1 MEVQCSRRGIR
12 EWNQISLGSQGGYP
26 TDKNGGDKMSCRL
39 REDSSSGLEGRK
51 TYFRTSAVL
60 DEHAWGL
67 GTR

>member
-1 MEVQCSRRGIR
+1 MEPDKPGKSGRI
-12 EWNQISLGSQGGYP
+12 P

-39 REDSSSGLEGRK
+39 REDSKSGLEGRK
-51 TYFRTSAVL
+51 ACFRTSAVL